1 MWWISFQEG
10 SVIPGIIVGCFVAIG
25 GLIFGWDTGNING
38 ILAMDSFI
46 RDYAT
51 NVDAHG
57 RPYITAGQSS
67 LIVSILSAGTVI
79 GSLTAN
85 FWADW
90 IGRRWGLILSSTLFT
105 VGVILQTLSTA
116 LPLFIIGRMITG
128 IGVGLISVMVP
139 LYQAESAPRWIRG
152 SIIGCYQLSITIGL
166 LLTTIIS
173 NATHSRTDTGAYRIP
188 ISLQAI
194 LSVTLAVGMLFL
206 PESPRF
212 LVKRGHPEAAT
223 LALAKL
229 RALPRD
235 HPTLQEELEEI
246 ELFHEIECDLGKAT
260 WKDCF
265 RGNLG
270 ARLWTGCGLQA
281 LQQLTGIN
289 FIFYYG
295 TTYFKT
301 NGVSRPFV
309 ISLIANIVNVVAT
322 IPGLYLV
329 EKAGRAPLLFIG
341 ALGMGFCQLVIAVVG
356 LTTSTDVANKVLIG
370 LTCVYIAF
378 FAMTWGLGGWIVTG
392 EIFPLRV
399 RAKSMSMTAATNWIV
414 NWALSYSTPY
424 LVDES
429 PDSARL
435 GSKICF
441 IWAGF
446 CFLSVWFVQKYIHE
460 TKGISLEQVD
470 GVYHGSTAAKIRNRL
485 SSVTGASLRKR
496 DTTHV
501 NEIIPL
507 HVAAAGGMPSSY
519 TSRAPLS
526 PLSPVHSIIPSSSRD
541 SNEVSPGSLERGSS
555 LPDKE
560 NSIQR
565 VDTSGS

>member
-1 MWWISFQEG
+1 M
-10 SVIPGIIVGCFVAIG
+10 
-25 GLIFGWDTGNING
+25 
-38 ILAMDSFI
+38 AMDSFI

-51 NVDAHG
+51 NFDDDG
-57 RPYITAGQSS
+57 KPYITPSQSS

-90 IGRRWGLILSSTLFT
+90 IGRRWGLVLSSTLFT
-105 VGVILQTLSTA
+105 IGVILQVLSSA
-116 LPLFIIGRMITG
+116 LPLFIIGRLVTG
-128 IGVGLISVMVP
+128 MGVGLISVMVP
-139 LYQAESAPRWIRG
+139 LYQAESAPKWIRG
-152 SIIGCYQLSITIGL
+152 SIIGCYQLSITLGL

-173 NATHSRTDTGAYRIP
+173 NATHDRTDTGAYRIP

-194 LSVTLAVGMLFL
+194 LSITLAIGMLFL

-223 LALAKL
+223 LALSKL

-235 HPTLQEELEEI
+235 HPTLQEELVEI

-295 TTYFKT
+295 TTYFKSS
-301 NGVSRPFV
+301 GVSRPFI

-329 EKAGRAPLLFIG
+329 ERAGRAPLLFIG
-341 ALGMGFCQLVIAVVG
+341 ALGMGFCQLIIAVVG
-356 LTTSTDVANKVLIG
+356 LTTSTDISNKVLIA
-370 LTCVYIAF
+370 LTCIYIAF

-446 CFLSVWFVQKYIHE
+446 CFLSVWFVHKFIHE

-485 SSVTGASLRKR
+485 SSVTSASLRKR
-496 DTTHV
+496 DTIHV

-507 HVAAAGGMPSSY
+507 HVAAAGGMPSTYPHRSHL
-519 TSRAPLS
+519 A
-526 PLSPVHSIIPSSSRD
+526 PLSPVHSLDQNSRYDSSDAHAS
-541 SNEVSPGSLERGSS
+541 SIERGHG
-555 LPDKE
+555 
-560 NSIQR
+560 IQR

>member
-1 MWWISFQEG
+1 MWWINFQEG
-10 SVIPGIIVGCFVAIG
+10 SVYPGIIVGCFVAIG
-25 GLIFGWDTGNING
+25 GMIFGWDTGNING

-46 RDYAT
+46 RDYHT
-51 NVDAHG
+51 TVDASG
-57 RPYITAGQSS
+57 KPYITSSQSS

-85 FWADW
+85 FFADW
-90 IGRRWGLILSSTLFT
+90 IGRRWGLIVSSTLFT
-105 VGVILQTLSTA
+105 VGVVVQVLSAA
-116 LPLFIIGRMITG
+116 LPMFIIGRTITG
-128 IGVGLISVMVP
+128 MGVGLISVMVP
-139 LYQAESAPRWIRG
+139 LYQAESAPKWIRG

-173 NATHSRTDTGAYRIP
+173 NATHSRTDAGAYKIP
-188 ISLQAI
+188 IALQAI
-194 LSVTLAVGMLFL
+194 LSITLAVGMLFL

-212 LVKRGHPEAAT
+212 LVKRGHPEAAM
-223 LALAKL
+223 LALSKL

-235 HPTLQEELEEI
+235 HQTLQEELCEI
-246 ELFHEIECDLGKAT
+246 ELFHDIECDLGKAT

-270 ARLWTGCGLQA
+270 KRLWTGCGLQA

-295 TTYFKT
+295 TTYFKS
-301 NGVSRPFV
+301 NGVARPFV
-309 ISLIANIVNVVAT
+309 ISLVANIVNVVAT
-322 IPGLYLV
+322 LPGLYLV
-329 EKAGRAPLLFIG
+329 ERAGRAPLLFVG
-341 ALGMGFCQLVIAVVG
+341 ALGMGFCQLVIAIVG
-356 LTTSTDVANKVLIG
+356 LTTSTDVANKVLVA
-370 LTCVYIAF
+370 LTCIYIAF

-424 LVDES
+424 LVDEGPGAAS
-429 PDSARL
+429 L
-435 GSKICF
+435 GSKVCF

-446 CFLSVWFVQKYIHE
+446 CFLSVWFVQKFIHE

-485 SSVTGASLRKR
+485 SSVTSASLRKR
-496 DTTHV
+496 DTIHV

-507 HVAAAGGMPSSY
+507 HVAAGMPS
-519 TSRAPLS
+519 TSNNNRTGGLS
-526 PLSPVHSIIPSSSRD
+526 PLTPVISENQISKRASSEANAS
-541 SNEVSPGSLERGSS
+541 SLERGHG
-555 LPDKE
+555 
-560 NSIQR
+560 IQR

>member
-1 MWWISFQEG
+1 MWWINFQEG
-10 SVIPGIIVGCFVAIG
+10 SVYPGIIVGCFVAIG
-25 GLIFGWDTGNING
+25 GMIFGWDTGNING

-46 RDYAT
+46 RDYHT
-51 NVDAHG
+51 TTDKNG
-57 RPYITAGQSS
+57 QPYITSSQSS

-79 GSLTAN
+79 GALTAN
-85 FWADW
+85 FFADW
-90 IGRRWGLILSSTLFT
+90 IGRRWGLIVSSTLFT
-105 VGVILQTLSTA
+105 VGVVVQVLSAA
-116 LPLFIIGRMITG
+116 LPMFIIGRTITG
-128 IGVGLISVMVP
+128 MGVGLISVMVP
-139 LYQAESAPRWIRG
+139 LYQAESAPKWIRG

-173 NATHSRTDTGAYRIP
+173 NATHSRTDSGAYKIP

-194 LSVTLAVGMLFL
+194 LSISLAVGMLFL

-212 LVKRGHPEAAT
+212 LVKRGHPEAAM
-223 LALAKL
+223 LALSKL

-235 HPTLQEELEEI
+235 HKALQEELCEI
-246 ELFHEIECDLGKAT
+246 ELFHDIECDLGKAT

-270 ARLWTGCGLQA
+270 KRLWTGCGLQA

-295 TTYFKT
+295 TTYFKS

-309 ISLIANIVNVVAT
+309 ISLVANIVNVVAT
-322 IPGLYLV
+322 LPGLYLV
-329 EKAGRAPLLFIG
+329 ERAGRAPLLFVG

-356 LTTSTDVANKVLIG
+356 LTTSTDVANKVLVA
-370 LTCVYIAF
+370 LTCIYIAF

-429 PDSARL
+429 PGAASL
-435 GSKICF
+435 GSKVCF

-446 CFLSVWFVQKYIHE
+446 CFLSVWFVQKFIHE

-470 GVYHGSTAAKIRNRL
+470 GVYHGSTAAKIRNRF
-485 SSVTGASLRKR
+485 SSVTNGSLRKR
-496 DTTHV
+496 DTMHV

-507 HVAAAGGMPSSY
+507 HVAAAGGVPGASNSHPLDTLPPLTPVLSENQISKRESSEANA
-519 TSRAPLS
+519 S
-526 PLSPVHSIIPSSSRD
+526 
-541 SNEVSPGSLERGSS
+541 SLERGHG
-555 LPDKE
+555 
-560 NSIQR
+560 IQR